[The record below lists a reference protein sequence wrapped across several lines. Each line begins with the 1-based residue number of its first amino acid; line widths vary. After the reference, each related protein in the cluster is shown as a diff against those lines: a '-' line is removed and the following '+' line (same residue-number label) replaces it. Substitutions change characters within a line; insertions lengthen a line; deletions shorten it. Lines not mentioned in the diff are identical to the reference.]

1 MPAPLQNLSLR
12 EQLAVDRLPLRLL
25 TLFLGLTG
33 FGAGIALILRAGLG
47 AAPWDVLS
55 VALAERTGLSIGTLT
70 ILTSFAVLLAW
81 IPLRQQ
87 PGIGTLANALW
98 VGVAMDLTLAVVPPV
113 EGLLPGL
120 ALLVGGLVLN
130 AVSDAVYIGAQLG
143 PGPRDGLMT
152 GIHHRWGL
160 RIGPVRAV
168 IEVTVLAIG
177 WVLGGPV
184 GLATVVYAL
193 GIGPIVHLV
202 LPWVTIPV
210 RPRSAQVT
218 NPVGADAAGAAA
230 GVSACSDA
238 PGSSRPE
245 RA

>member
-1 MPAPLQNLSLR
+1 MPVPLQNLSLR
-12 EQLAVDRLPLRLL
+12 DQLRVDRLPLRLL

-55 VALAERTGLSIGTLT
+55 VALSERTGLSIGTLT
-70 ILTSFAVLLAW
+70 VLTSFAVLLAW

-98 VGVAMDLTLAVVPPV
+98 VGVSMDLTLAVVPPV

-120 ALLVGGLVLN
+120 AMLLGGLVLN

-168 IEVTVLAIG
+168 IEVAVLG
-177 WVLGGPV
+177 VGGVLGGPV
-184 GLATVVYAL
+184 GVATVVYAL

-210 RPRSAQVT
+210 RTRSSEVPT
-218 NPVGADAAGAAA
+218 SVGADEHET
-230 GVSACSDA
+230 VTTVVPCSDA
-238 PGSSRPE
+238 AGSSRP
-245 RA
+245 R

>member
-12 EQLAVDRLPLRLL
+12 QQLGIDRLPLRLV
-25 TLFLGLTG
+25 TLFIGLTG

-55 VALAERTGLSIGTLT
+55 VALSERTGLSIGTLT
-70 ILTSFAVLLAW
+70 VLTSFVVLLAW
-81 IPLRQQ
+81 LPLRQQ

-98 VGVAMDLTLAVVPPV
+98 VGISMDLTLAVVPPV

-120 ALLVGGLVLN
+120 GLLLGGLVLN

-168 IEVTVLAIG
+168 LEVSVLAVG

-210 RPRSAQVT
+210 RPRSAQSAT
-218 NPVGADAAGAAA
+218 FVGPDLDPAAA
-230 GVSACSDA
+230 SVSPCSDA
-238 PGSSRPE
+238 PGSSSTR
-245 RA
+245 